1 MLCIINKIAC
11 ISCYRALRIIRV
23 ISAIRVQEN
32 DKRPRIKRISRIIV
46 PDSSQDFSSDFERS
60 DPSKTPPLSEVS
72 SAFWLGF
79 WLRIF
84 VHHSSLT
91 SSAINNHS
99 SAMNNESQIVLY
111 QPDDS
116 IRLEVKI
123 DAGNETVWLNRNQIA
138 ELFGRDVKTIGKHIN
153 NALREELATETE
165 TNVSDVNNPKN
176 PTVAKFAT
184 VQIEGGREVTRQVE
198 YYNLDVILSVGYRVK
213 SNRGIQFRRW
223 SNTILK
229 QYLLQGYS
237 INRHLVALQERTDQ
251 RFADIEQRLD
261 NQQKQIDFF
270 IRTNVPPIEGIF
282 YEGQVLDA
290 RLFAEQLIKIA
301 KREVVLIDNYID
313 SRSFDILELRNPG
326 VEATIYVE
334 RIGRGLQS
342 LQQTAHTQSGR
353 TVHLAETSQRVH
365 DRFLII
371 DDEVY
376 HLGASLNELGKR
388 LFAFSRLQMDK
399 GIIMRS
405 VISHR
410 SAICNL

>member
-1 MLCIINKIAC
+1 M
-11 ISCYRALRIIRV
+11 
-23 ISAIRVQEN
+23 Q
-32 DKRPRIKRISRIIV
+32 
-46 PDSSQDFSSDFERS
+46 
-60 DPSKTPPLSEVS
+60 
-72 SAFWLGF
+72 
-79 WLRIF
+79 
-84 VHHSSLT
+84 
-91 SSAINNHS
+91 
-99 SAMNNESQIVLY
+99 NESQIVLY

-165 TNVSDVNNPKN
+165 TNVSDVNKQNN

-251 RFADIEQRLD
+251 RFANIEQRLD

-313 SRSFDILELRNPG
+313 SRSFDILELRNPE

-405 VISHR
+405 VISNQ
-410 SAICNL
+410 SDICNL

>member
-1 MLCIINKIAC
+1 
-11 ISCYRALRIIRV
+11 
-23 ISAIRVQEN
+23 
-32 DKRPRIKRISRIIV
+32 
-46 PDSSQDFSSDFERS
+46 
-60 DPSKTPPLSEVS
+60 
-72 SAFWLGF
+72 
-79 WLRIF
+79 
-84 VHHSSLT
+84 
-91 SSAINNHS
+91 
-99 SAMNNESQIVLY
+99 MNNESQIVLY

-165 TNVSDVNNPKN
+165 TIVSDVNNPKN

-184 VQIEGGREVTRQVE
+184 VQIEGGRKVTRQVE

-270 IRTNVPPIEGIF
+270 VRTNVPPIEGIF
-282 YEGQVLDA
+282 YERQVLDA

-301 KREVVLIDNYID
+301 KREVVLIDNNID

-405 VISHR
+405 VISNQ
-410 SAICNL
+410 SDICNL

>member
-1 MLCIINKIAC
+1 
-11 ISCYRALRIIRV
+11 
-23 ISAIRVQEN
+23 
-32 DKRPRIKRISRIIV
+32 
-46 PDSSQDFSSDFERS
+46 
-60 DPSKTPPLSEVS
+60 
-72 SAFWLGF
+72 
-79 WLRIF
+79 
-84 VHHSSLT
+84 
-91 SSAINNHS
+91 
-99 SAMNNESQIVLY
+99 MNNESQIVLY

-165 TNVSDVNNPKN
+165 TVVSDVNNPKN

-270 IRTNVPPIEGIF
+270 VRTNVPPIEGIF

-405 VISHR
+405 VISHQ
-410 SAICNL
+410 

>member
-1 MLCIINKIAC
+1 MPM
-11 ISCYRALRIIRV
+11 
-23 ISAIRVQEN
+23 Q
-32 DKRPRIKRISRIIV
+32 
-46 PDSSQDFSSDFERS
+46 
-60 DPSKTPPLSEVS
+60 
-72 SAFWLGF
+72 
-79 WLRIF
+79 
-84 VHHSSLT
+84 
-91 SSAINNHS
+91 
-99 SAMNNESQIVLY
+99 NESQIVLY

-123 DAGNETVWLNRNQIA
+123 DAGNETVWLNCNQIA

-153 NALREELATETE
+153 NALREELASETE
-165 TNVSDVNNPKN
+165 TNVSDVNKQNN

-251 RFADIEQRLD
+251 RFANIEQRLD

-290 RLFAEQLIKIA
+290 RLFTL
-301 KREVVLIDNYID
+301 
-313 SRSFDILELRNPG
+313 NPLG
-326 VEATIYVE
+326 CPEA
-334 RIGRGLQS
+334 LD
-342 LQQTAHTQSGR
+342 A
-353 TVHLAETSQRVH
+353 
-365 DRFLII
+365 I
-371 DDEVY
+371 DD
-376 HLGASLNELGKR
+376 LRDASLAMMRDIQRSDVKQSKQLMNELFGVWM
-388 LFAFSRLQMDK
+388 FS
-399 GIIMRS
+399 
-405 VISHR
+405 
-410 SAICNL
+410 

>member
-1 MLCIINKIAC
+1 MG
-11 ISCYRALRIIRV
+11 
-23 ISAIRVQEN
+23 N
-32 DKRPRIKRISRIIV
+32 D
-46 PDSSQDFSSDFERS
+46 
-60 DPSKTPPLSEVS
+60 
-72 SAFWLGF
+72 
-79 WLRIF
+79 
-84 VHHSSLT
+84 
-91 SSAINNHS
+91 
-99 SAMNNESQIVLY
+99 
-111 QPDDS
+111 
-116 IRLEVKI
+116 
-123 DAGNETVWLNRNQIA
+123 
-138 ELFGRDVKTIGKHIN
+138 GKQHYTT
-153 NALREELATETE
+153 A
-165 TNVSDVNNPKN
+165 
-176 PTVAKFAT
+176 
-184 VQIEGGREVTRQVE
+184 
-198 YYNLDVILSVGYRVK
+198 YYNLDAILSVGYRVN
-213 SNRGIQFRRW
+213 SVNATAFRRW

-342 LQQTAHTQSGR
+342 LQQTAHTQTGR
-353 TVHLAETSQRVH
+353 TVHLAETRQRVH

-388 LFAFSRLQMDK
+388 LFALSRLHMDK
-399 GIIMRS
+399 EIIMRS
-405 VISHR
+405 VIS
-410 SAICNL
+410 NQ

>member
-1 MLCIINKIAC
+1 
-11 ISCYRALRIIRV
+11 
-23 ISAIRVQEN
+23 
-32 DKRPRIKRISRIIV
+32 
-46 PDSSQDFSSDFERS
+46 
-60 DPSKTPPLSEVS
+60 
-72 SAFWLGF
+72 
-79 WLRIF
+79 
-84 VHHSSLT
+84 
-91 SSAINNHS
+91 
-99 SAMNNESQIVLY
+99 MNNESQIVLY

-165 TNVSDVNNPKN
+165 TIVSDLNNPKN

-270 IRTNVPPIEGIF
+270 VRTNVPPIEGIF

-313 SRSFDILELRNPG
+313 SRSFDILELRNRG
-326 VEATIYVE
+326 VEVTIYVE
-334 RIGRGLQS
+334 HIGRGLQS

>member
-1 MLCIINKIAC
+1 
-11 ISCYRALRIIRV
+11 
-23 ISAIRVQEN
+23 
-32 DKRPRIKRISRIIV
+32 
-46 PDSSQDFSSDFERS
+46 
-60 DPSKTPPLSEVS
+60 
-72 SAFWLGF
+72 
-79 WLRIF
+79 
-84 VHHSSLT
+84 
-91 SSAINNHS
+91 
-99 SAMNNESQIVLY
+99 MNNESQIVLY

-165 TNVSDVNNPKN
+165 TNVSDVNNQNN

-326 VEATIYVE
+326 VEATLYVE

-405 VISHR
+405 VISNQ
-410 SAICNL
+410 SDICNL

>member
-1 MLCIINKIAC
+1 
-11 ISCYRALRIIRV
+11 
-23 ISAIRVQEN
+23 
-32 DKRPRIKRISRIIV
+32 
-46 PDSSQDFSSDFERS
+46 
-60 DPSKTPPLSEVS
+60 
-72 SAFWLGF
+72 
-79 WLRIF
+79 
-84 VHHSSLT
+84 
-91 SSAINNHS
+91 
-99 SAMNNESQIVLY
+99 MNNESQIVLY

-165 TNVSDVNNPKN
+165 TNVSDVNNQNN

-270 IRTNVPPIEGIF
+270 VRTNVPPIEGIF

-405 VISHR
+405 VISNQ
-410 SAICNL
+410 SAICKNYK

>member
-1 MLCIINKIAC
+1 
-11 ISCYRALRIIRV
+11 
-23 ISAIRVQEN
+23 
-32 DKRPRIKRISRIIV
+32 
-46 PDSSQDFSSDFERS
+46 
-60 DPSKTPPLSEVS
+60 
-72 SAFWLGF
+72 
-79 WLRIF
+79 
-84 VHHSSLT
+84 
-91 SSAINNHS
+91 
-99 SAMNNESQIVLY
+99 MNNESQIVLY

-165 TNVSDVNNPKN
+165 TIVSDVNNQKN

-270 IRTNVPPIEGIF
+270 VRTNVPPIEGIF

>member
-1 MLCIINKIAC
+1 
-11 ISCYRALRIIRV
+11 
-23 ISAIRVQEN
+23 
-32 DKRPRIKRISRIIV
+32 
-46 PDSSQDFSSDFERS
+46 
-60 DPSKTPPLSEVS
+60 
-72 SAFWLGF
+72 
-79 WLRIF
+79 
-84 VHHSSLT
+84 
-91 SSAINNHS
+91 
-99 SAMNNESQIVLY
+99 MNNESQIVLY

-165 TNVSDVNNPKN
+165 TIVSDVNNQKN

-270 IRTNVPPIEGIF
+270 VRTNVPPIEGIF
-282 YEGQVLDA
+282 HEGQVLDA

-353 TVHLAETSQRVH
+353 TVHLAETSQGVH
-365 DRFLII
+365 DRLLII

-405 VISHR
+405 VISHQ
-410 SAICNL
+410 

>member
-1 MLCIINKIAC
+1 M
-11 ISCYRALRIIRV
+11 YGRV
-23 ISAIRVQEN
+23 CCSNGIEEAILNRVQHL
-32 DKRPRIKRISRIIV
+32 K
-46 PDSSQDFSSDFERS
+46 
-60 DPSKTPPLSEVS
+60 
-72 SAFWLGF
+72 
-79 WLRIF
+79 
-84 VHHSSLT
+84 
-91 SSAINNHS
+91 
-99 SAMNNESQIVLY
+99 Y
-111 QPDDS
+111 
-116 IRLEVKI
+116 
-123 DAGNETVWLNRNQIA
+123 
-138 ELFGRDVKTIGKHIN
+138 IN
-153 NALREELATETE
+153 NALREELASESLTDEYE
-165 TNVSDVNNPKN
+165 ASQSSNPS
-176 PTVAKFAT
+176 VAKFAT

-229 QYLLQGYS
+229 QYLLQGYN
-237 INRHLVALQERTDQ
+237 INHHLVALQERTDQ

-261 NQQKQIDFF
+261 NQHKQIDFF
-270 IRTNVPPIEGIF
+270 IRTNVPPAEGIF

-290 RLFAEQLIKIA
+290 RLFAEQLIRIA

-326 VEATIYVE
+326 VGATIFVD

-342 LQQTAHTQSGR
+342 LQQTASIQSGR
-353 TVHLAETSQRVH
+353 IVQLSETRQRVH

-399 GIIMRS
+399 EIIMHQVRQ
-405 VISHR
+405 
-410 SAICNL
+410 

>member
-1 MLCIINKIAC
+1 
-11 ISCYRALRIIRV
+11 
-23 ISAIRVQEN
+23 
-32 DKRPRIKRISRIIV
+32 
-46 PDSSQDFSSDFERS
+46 
-60 DPSKTPPLSEVS
+60 
-72 SAFWLGF
+72 
-79 WLRIF
+79 
-84 VHHSSLT
+84 
-91 SSAINNHS
+91 
-99 SAMNNESQIVLY
+99 MNNESQIVLY

-165 TNVSDVNNPKN
+165 TIVSDVNNQKKS
-176 PTVAKFAT
+176 TVAKFAT

-270 IRTNVPPIEGIF
+270 VRTNVPPIEGIF

-342 LQQTAHTQSGR
+342 LQQTAHTQTGR
-353 TVHLAETSQRVH
+353 TVHLAETRQRVH

-376 HLGASLNELGKR
+376 HLGASPNELGKR
-388 LFAFSRLQMDK
+388 LFAFSRLHMDK
-399 GIIMRS
+399 EIIMRS
-405 VISHR
+405 VIS
-410 SAICNL
+410 NQ

>member
-1 MLCIINKIAC
+1 
-11 ISCYRALRIIRV
+11 
-23 ISAIRVQEN
+23 
-32 DKRPRIKRISRIIV
+32 
-46 PDSSQDFSSDFERS
+46 
-60 DPSKTPPLSEVS
+60 
-72 SAFWLGF
+72 
-79 WLRIF
+79 
-84 VHHSSLT
+84 
-91 SSAINNHS
+91 
-99 SAMNNESQIVLY
+99 MNNESQIVLY

-165 TNVSDVNNPKN
+165 TVVSDVNNQKN

-270 IRTNVPPIEGIF
+270 VRTNVPPIEGIF

>member
-1 MLCIINKIAC
+1 MYNQQNRIHFPLIA
-11 ISCYRALRIIRV
+11 
-23 ISAIRVQEN
+23 
-32 DKRPRIKRISRIIV
+32 
-46 PDSSQDFSSDFERS
+46 
-60 DPSKTPPLSEVS
+60 
-72 SAFWLGF
+72 
-79 WLRIF
+79 
-84 VHHSSLT
+84 HSS
-91 SSAINNHS
+91 SVINNQS

-165 TNVSDVNNPKN
+165 TIVSDVNNPKN

-270 IRTNVPPIEGIF
+270 VRTNVPPIEGIF

-399 GIIMRS
+399 EIIMRS
-405 VISHR
+405 VISHQ
-410 SAICNL
+410 

>member
-1 MLCIINKIAC
+1 M
-11 ISCYRALRIIRV
+11 
-23 ISAIRVQEN
+23 
-32 DKRPRIKRISRIIV
+32 
-46 PDSSQDFSSDFERS
+46 
-60 DPSKTPPLSEVS
+60 
-72 SAFWLGF
+72 
-79 WLRIF
+79 
-84 VHHSSLT
+84 
-91 SSAINNHS
+91 
-99 SAMNNESQIVLY
+99 
-111 QPDDS
+111 
-116 IRLEVKI
+116 
-123 DAGNETVWLNRNQIA
+123 
-138 ELFGRDVKTIGKHIN
+138 
-153 NALREELATETE
+153 
-165 TNVSDVNNPKN
+165 
-176 PTVAKFAT
+176 
-184 VQIEGGREVTRQVE
+184 
-198 YYNLDVILSVGYRVK
+198 GYRVN
-213 SNRGIQFRRW
+213 SVNATAFRRW

-270 IRTNVPPIEGIF
+270 VRTNVPPIEGIF

>member
-1 MLCIINKIAC
+1 
-11 ISCYRALRIIRV
+11 
-23 ISAIRVQEN
+23 
-32 DKRPRIKRISRIIV
+32 
-46 PDSSQDFSSDFERS
+46 
-60 DPSKTPPLSEVS
+60 
-72 SAFWLGF
+72 
-79 WLRIF
+79 
-84 VHHSSLT
+84 
-91 SSAINNHS
+91 
-99 SAMNNESQIVLY
+99 MNNESQIVLY
-111 QPDDS
+111 QQDDS

-165 TNVSDVNNPKN
+165 TNVSDVNNQNN

-270 IRTNVPPIEGIF
+270 VRTNVPPIEGIF

-399 GIIMRS
+399 EIIMTS
-405 VISHR
+405 IISNQ
-410 SAICNL
+410 SNLCALN

>member
-1 MLCIINKIAC
+1 
-11 ISCYRALRIIRV
+11 
-23 ISAIRVQEN
+23 
-32 DKRPRIKRISRIIV
+32 
-46 PDSSQDFSSDFERS
+46 
-60 DPSKTPPLSEVS
+60 
-72 SAFWLGF
+72 
-79 WLRIF
+79 
-84 VHHSSLT
+84 
-91 SSAINNHS
+91 
-99 SAMNNESQIVLY
+99 MNNESQIVLY

-165 TNVSDVNNPKN
+165 TIVSDVNNPKN

-270 IRTNVPPIEGIF
+270 VRTNVPPIEGIF

-405 VISHR
+405 VISHQ
-410 SAICNL
+410 

>member
-1 MLCIINKIAC
+1 M
-11 ISCYRALRIIRV
+11 
-23 ISAIRVQEN
+23 
-32 DKRPRIKRISRIIV
+32 
-46 PDSSQDFSSDFERS
+46 
-60 DPSKTPPLSEVS
+60 
-72 SAFWLGF
+72 
-79 WLRIF
+79 
-84 VHHSSLT
+84 
-91 SSAINNHS
+91 
-99 SAMNNESQIVLY
+99 
-111 QPDDS
+111 
-116 IRLEVKI
+116 
-123 DAGNETVWLNRNQIA
+123 
-138 ELFGRDVKTIGKHIN
+138 
-153 NALREELATETE
+153 
-165 TNVSDVNNPKN
+165 
-176 PTVAKFAT
+176 
-184 VQIEGGREVTRQVE
+184 E

-251 RFADIEQRLD
+251 RFANIEQRLD

-270 IRTNVPPIEGIF
+270 IRTNVPPVEGIF

-334 RIGRGLQS
+334 HIGRGLQS
-342 LQQTAHTQSGR
+342 LQQTAHTQTGR
-353 TVHLAETSQRVH
+353 IVHLAETRQRVH

-399 GIIMRS
+399 EIIMRS
-405 VISHR
+405 VI
-410 SAICNL
+410 NNQ

>member
-1 MLCIINKIAC
+1 
-11 ISCYRALRIIRV
+11 
-23 ISAIRVQEN
+23 
-32 DKRPRIKRISRIIV
+32 
-46 PDSSQDFSSDFERS
+46 
-60 DPSKTPPLSEVS
+60 
-72 SAFWLGF
+72 
-79 WLRIF
+79 
-84 VHHSSLT
+84 
-91 SSAINNHS
+91 
-99 SAMNNESQIVLY
+99 MNNESQIVLY

-165 TNVSDVNNPKN
+165 TIVSDVNNQKN

-270 IRTNVPPIEGIF
+270 VRTNVPPIEGIF

-405 VISHR
+405 VISHQ
-410 SAICNL
+410 SDICNL

>member
-1 MLCIINKIAC
+1 MADL
-11 ISCYRALRIIRV
+11 
-23 ISAIRVQEN
+23 ET
-32 DKRPRIKRISRIIV
+32 
-46 PDSSQDFSSDFERS
+46 SQTLV
-60 DPSKTPPLSEVS
+60 K
-72 SAFWLGF
+72 
-79 WLRIF
+79 
-84 VHHSSLT
+84 
-91 SSAINNHS
+91 
-99 SAMNNESQIVLY
+99 NESQIVLY

-153 NALREELATETE
+153 NALREELASESLTDEYE
-165 TNVSDVNNPKN
+165 ASQSSNPS
-176 PTVAKFAT
+176 VAKFAT

-229 QYLLQGYS
+229 QYLLQGYN
-237 INRHLVALQERTDQ
+237 INHHLVALQERTDQ

-270 IRTNVPPIEGIF
+270 IRTNVPPVEGIF

-290 RLFAEQLIKIA
+290 RLFAEQLIRIA

-326 VEATIYVE
+326 VEATIFVD

-342 LQQTAHTQSGR
+342 LQQTASIQSGR
-353 TVHLAETSQRVH
+353 IVQLSETRQRVH

-376 HLGASLNELGKR
+376 HLGASLNELGKC

-399 GIIMRS
+399 EIIMHQVRQ
-405 VISHR
+405 
-410 SAICNL
+410 

>member
-1 MLCIINKIAC
+1 
-11 ISCYRALRIIRV
+11 
-23 ISAIRVQEN
+23 
-32 DKRPRIKRISRIIV
+32 
-46 PDSSQDFSSDFERS
+46 
-60 DPSKTPPLSEVS
+60 
-72 SAFWLGF
+72 
-79 WLRIF
+79 
-84 VHHSSLT
+84 
-91 SSAINNHS
+91 
-99 SAMNNESQIVLY
+99 MNNESQIVLY

-153 NALREELATETE
+153 NALREELATDRETI
-165 TNVSDVNNPKN
+165 VSDVNNPKN

-270 IRTNVPPIEGIF
+270 VRTNVPPIEGIF

-342 LQQTAHTQSGR
+342 LQQTAHTQNGR

-405 VISHR
+405 VIS
-410 SAICNL
+410 NQ

>member
-1 MLCIINKIAC
+1 
-11 ISCYRALRIIRV
+11 
-23 ISAIRVQEN
+23 
-32 DKRPRIKRISRIIV
+32 
-46 PDSSQDFSSDFERS
+46 
-60 DPSKTPPLSEVS
+60 
-72 SAFWLGF
+72 
-79 WLRIF
+79 
-84 VHHSSLT
+84 
-91 SSAINNHS
+91 
-99 SAMNNESQIVLY
+99 MNNESQIVLY

-165 TNVSDVNNPKN
+165 TIVSDVNNQKN

-270 IRTNVPPIEGIF
+270 VRTNVPPIEGIF

-376 HLGASLNELGKR
+376 HLGASLNERGKR

-399 GIIMRS
+399 EIIMRS
-405 VISHR
+405 VISHQ
-410 SAICNL
+410 SDFCNL

>member
-1 MLCIINKIAC
+1 MADL
-11 ISCYRALRIIRV
+11 
-23 ISAIRVQEN
+23 ET
-32 DKRPRIKRISRIIV
+32 
-46 PDSSQDFSSDFERS
+46 SQTLV
-60 DPSKTPPLSEVS
+60 K
-72 SAFWLGF
+72 
-79 WLRIF
+79 
-84 VHHSSLT
+84 
-91 SSAINNHS
+91 
-99 SAMNNESQIVLY
+99 NESQIVLY

-153 NALREELATETE
+153 NALREELASESLTDEYE
-165 TNVSDVNNPKN
+165 ASQSSNPS
-176 PTVAKFAT
+176 VAKFAT

-229 QYLLQGYS
+229 QYLLQGYN
-237 INRHLVALQERTDQ
+237 INHHLVALQERTDQ

-270 IRTNVPPIEGIF
+270 IRTNVPPVEGIF

-290 RLFAEQLIKIA
+290 RLFAEQLIRIA

-326 VEATIYVE
+326 VEATIFVD

-342 LQQTAHTQSGR
+342 LQQTASIQSGR
-353 TVHLAETSQRVH
+353 IVQLSETRQRVH

-399 GIIMRS
+399 EIIMHQVRQ
-405 VISHR
+405 
-410 SAICNL
+410 